1 MLTVYLIMEFKF
13 VRLVKKIFLDILLIV
28 RHWPSPLTYYRY
40 SNFNKVSILKFFVA
54 YANELVY
61 LIGEQ
66 KKLEQRLFYQ
76 YQLSVNANIDYNFR
90 FVFVNMSRKR
100 INL

>member
-1 MLTVYLIMEFKF
+1 MEFKF
-13 VRLVKKIFLDILLIV
+13 VRLVKKIFLDILLI
-28 RHWPSPLTYYRY
+28 RHIFSIYYRY

-76 YQLSVNANIDYNFR
+76 YQLSVNAKIDYNFR

>member
-1 MLTVYLIMEFKF
+1 MLTVYLIMELKF
-13 VRLVKKIFLDILLIV
+13 VRLVKKIFLDILLI
-28 RHWPSPLTYYRY
+28 RHIFSIYYRY

-66 KKLEQRLFYQ
+66 KKTRATFILSIPTFGKRQDRL
-76 YQLSVNANIDYNFR
+76 
-90 FVFVNMSRKR
+90 
-100 INL
+100 